1 MTIQESSPYL
11 AYKKKQMS
19 IWNNYKRESLTSIS
33 EEQLIALV
41 NGMSRNDIIGWL
53 SWNDPNGIYNDEQS
67 LKELGNIM
75 TKEEGI
81 EILLRQVEQNREIN
95 PV

>member
-1 MTIQESSPYL
+1 
-11 AYKKKQMS
+11 MS